1 MRLEIESCANARKNM
16 SELTVRE
23 PGPLDART
31 SNEQTII
38 CFVALIAALQRE
50 VMSGDKW
57 WLAHNSAKQMALEMG
72 VPEDVYD
79 VVRTQLETAR
89 LARRPP
95 MASMFS

>member
-1 MRLEIESCANARKNM
+1 MSDSLHQALARPAAPLE
-16 SELTVRE
+16 
-23 PGPLDART
+23 ART

-50 VMSGDKW
+50 VMSGDTW

>member
-1 MRLEIESCANARKNM
+1 ML
-16 SELTVRE
+16 ELTVRE
-23 PGPLDART
+23 PGPLEIPATDK
-31 SNEQTII
+31 QTII

-50 VMSGDKW
+50 VMSRDTW

-89 LARRPP
+89 QARRPP